1 MVSVTFVGHLVDTE
15 HHVGGVVYVL
25 DQDTLVIDQFSYDGV
40 GFGVH
45 VNVAGGNM
53 KGFEKNRIRVPYPT
67 GAGDKPLVKYD
78 GDGQLVI
85 DISKVGVKAR
95 DIKWLSIWCRDY
107 QMSFGH
113 VLF

>member
-1 MVSVTFVGHLVDTE
+1 
-15 HHVGGVVYVL
+15 
-25 DQDTLVIDQFSYDGV
+25 
-40 GFGVH
+40 
-45 VNVAGGNM
+45 M